1 MPAAAGKT
9 MTTVL
14 WGAAAAVWFGM
25 MTWLSHQPGP
35 GTSRTSREL
44 AEELHSLLPGI
55 KTESLNRLLRRTA
68 HPVLFAG
75 LAVLVGLALQS
86 ASCGAGLLPA
96 GIAQLLWCW
105 GDEATKRMVPGRHF
119 SWLDVGLNAAGTLLG
134 SGAVLLLG

>member
-55 KTESLNRLLRRTA
+55 KTESSTGCCARQHTRCSLPGWRCWSVWRCNR
-68 HPVLFAG
+68 
-75 LAVLVGLALQS
+75 Q
-86 ASCGAGLLPA
+86 
-96 GIAQLLWCW
+96 
-105 GDEATKRMVPGRHF
+105 
-119 SWLDVGLNAAGTLLG
+119 AAGRDCSGGHCAASLVLG
-134 SGAVLLLG
+134 R

>member
-14 WGAAAAVWFGM
+14 WGAAVAVWFGM

-55 KTESLNRLLRRTA
+55 KTESLNRLLRKTA

-119 SWLDVGLNAAGTLLG
+119 SWLDVGLNALGTLLG